1 MKKSNL
7 SIGTAN
13 TRLASLAKTF
23 GIDSAI
29 YDLAESYIKERITDE
44 KYLKINDEGHI
55 VSIVNSKKINTNT
68 WGRSQKFNEY
78 IPSTEDIIK
87 DSLDFYKNDLANKE
101 EPLTKE
107 EKANMKYG
115 PRTVKKN
122 PELYNKLVLAAI
134 TRAEDLSDYDGTRS
148 DVYIVRDNN
157 KSLPSEIYDSH
168 RFYERAQEIIDDST
182 KTQEWVH
189 KARQLI
195 NEYQEIAESLDRM
208 ND

>member
-1 MKKSNL
+1 MKKSSL
-7 SIGTAN
+7 SIPTAN
-13 TRLASLAKTF
+13 KRLESLAKTF
-23 GIDSAI
+23 GMDSDI
-29 YDLAESYIKERITDE
+29 YETAESYIKERITDE
-44 KYLKINDEGHI
+44 KYLKIDDEGNI
-55 VSIVNSKKINTNT
+55 IGIKNSKAINTNT

-87 DSLDFYKNDLANKE
+87 DSLNFYKNDLENKE
-101 EPLTKE
+101 EPLTEE

-134 TRAEDLSDYDGTRS
+134 TRAADLNNYSGTRS

-157 KSLPSEIYDSH
+157 KSLPSDIYSEH
-168 RFYERAQEIIDDST
+168 KFYERAQALIDDGT

-189 KARQLI
+189 KARKLI
-195 NEYQEIAESLDRM
+195 NEYDEIAESIDRT